1 MPNFRLLQVSSCL
14 ELTGELL
21 RAEDVA
27 ALVECL
33 PSVLKALIQIPSTC
47 INAVKQWVHAC
58 CGACL
63 LRCMPAA
70 VHVCCNSSTE
80 RNRSQMPP
88 SVTH

>member
-47 INAVKQWVHAC
+47 INAVKRWVHAC

-63 LRCMPAA
+63 LRCMSAA
-70 VHVCCNSSTE
+70 IAAPRGTGVKCHL
-80 RNRSQMPP
+80 QL
-88 SVTH
+88 HIDF